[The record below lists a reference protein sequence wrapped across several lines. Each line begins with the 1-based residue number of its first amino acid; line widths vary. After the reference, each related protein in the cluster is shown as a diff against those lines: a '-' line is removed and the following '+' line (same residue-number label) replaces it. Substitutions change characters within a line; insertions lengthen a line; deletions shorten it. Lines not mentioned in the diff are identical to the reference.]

1 MVTES
6 KFPPGALVRDNHA
19 KVGRVV
25 GDPIVIELDGNPVEV
40 FAVDFWGQEIKR
52 PDSFLTLLPPDN
64 AEALLVERPEALS
77 SWADEAPLKLVALA
91 LSTSGGEGKMAD
103 IRAKLDG
110 RVLEAGKWENWW
122 KKQQQQMRKLPTC
135 FKIVKTG
142 RDSEYELLAWYE
154 SVPTASQLKTVG
166 SPKKKATTSAD
177 WRAWLEAGTH
187 RPPPGRFPTSQAA
200 SLLARWPA
208 DTIEQ
213 ALLRVIVSAEEALAS
228 GELPAQAA
236 EGWLRAVAQASLRRR
251 EVGGTDTRGYTAAR
265 AGHVLARLARIPGD
279 RAPQDLVLSAGA
291 LDGGTEAWRRGFL
304 AGMWDAFDGDDARQ
318 WYLASSTVLGRQA
331 RGDLAR
337 EIFLAAFTPDFSE
350 RRHSG
355 LDRLLDSMPEDQR
368 QQLLQEVIATAN
380 AGQRASLLHYISQSR
395 HAEGVNREGL
405 RLMAS
410 LLLGDGTSEFE
421 DRVSRELADALEP
434 KNHSVN
440 ADPVSWSFSVST
452 PTVTVLRNTQ
462 QRLDSIV
469 AVNNAE
475 RTELQ
480 ASHEDQLEQEKQEQE
495 RLRQQVRERN
505 AELAA
510 NREESRLE
518 LRQDMLLAVGELL
531 QSLSARSDRDG
542 LAGDVAAGLL
552 LALRAGGAEPLG
564 VAGERVP
571 YNEEEHSANENI
583 QKSGTVK
590 IIAPGVIYRGGV
602 HGDRILLKALVK
614 HEAG

>member
-77 SWADEAPLKLVALA
+77 SWADEAPLRLVALA

-166 SPKKKATTSAD
+166 SPKKQATTSAD

-187 RPPPGRFPTSQAA
+187 HPPPGRFPTSQAA

-337 EIFLAAFTPDFSE
+337 ELFAAAFGPDLSD

-355 LDRLLDSMPEDQR
+355 LDRLLDALPEVDRDLLLREAVASASADQR
-368 QQLLQEVIATAN
+368 ENVLGYL
-380 AGQRASLLHYISQSR
+380 AGSR
-395 HAEGVNREGL
+395 HAEGPDRQDL
-405 RLMAS
+405 RLLAA
-410 LLLGDGTSEFE
+410 LTLGRTGDELVT
-421 DRVSRELADALEP
+421 RVSRELSDVVVQPEKYGRQVQA
-434 KNHSVN
+434 V
-440 ADPVSWSFSVST
+440 FSA
-452 PTVTVLRNTQ
+452 
-462 QRLDSIV
+462 
-469 AVNNAE
+469 AVGRQEQGA
-475 RTELQ
+475 LQ
-480 ASHEDQLEQEKQEQE
+480 AEAEVRKGRETIEEQLEQERREQE

-510 NREESRLE
+510 NREKSRLE
-518 LRQDMLLAVGELL
+518 LRQDMLLAVGEVL
-531 QSLSARSDRDG
+531 QSVARRTGDDG
-542 LAGDVAAGLL
+542 LHGDIGAGLA

-564 VAGERVP
+564 SPGEVVPFDPERHTADAAVRPSSAVRV
-571 YNEEEHSANENI
+571 
-583 QKSGTVK
+583 
-590 IIAPGVIYRGGV
+590 IAPGVIYIGRI
-602 HGDRILLKALVK
+602 HGDRVLLKAQVK